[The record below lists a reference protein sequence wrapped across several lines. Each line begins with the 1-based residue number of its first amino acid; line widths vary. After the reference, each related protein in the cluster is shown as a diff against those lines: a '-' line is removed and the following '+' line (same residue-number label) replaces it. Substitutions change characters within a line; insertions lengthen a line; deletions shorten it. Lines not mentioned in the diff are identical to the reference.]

1 MATKDNYVKIAKIR
15 IETYLKEYSVASNA
29 MIVHTLAETGPNR
42 LDPHIISIALKQ
54 LLKEGVINRKPKPFP
69 NQVNIPCYFYTFHE
83 KTKPEAVKKR
93 LHAIFYPLNRLK
105 NNKEETHE
113 KLHKLI
119 GNALEI
125 PVYERLDKLAI
136 DNNLVLKGKI
146 KNYNTEDYSQV
157 TKTEPPQTINNI
169 KIKGWMDFI
178 LETQNDIAIIECKNI
193 RQYIYPNNIDFRQCL
208 QKAIDT
214 NTIPVYIARKHH
226 FTINIFRLCGVITH
240 DTQKQIFPPNEADF
254 ASMIRTRR
262 PKNKNIIGFHDI
274 AIHNEHE
281 IYKDDPEYIYNKNI
295 DHFNSNL
302 DKFIFTNLLPSIK
315 KARKL
320 FDYAKPFLQKW
331 LNEEISLTELYQA
344 VKNNNNKNVNKI
356 IKPIE
361 DNIEFINKF
370 KMNKVYNEL
379 VNKKK
384 GGIAPS

>member
-1 MATKDNYVKIAKIR
+1 MATKDNYVKIAKDR
-15 IETYLKEYSVASNA
+15 IIKYLSQYSIASNA
-29 MIVHTLAETGPNR
+29 MIVHRLAETGPNR
-42 LDPHIISIALKQ
+42 LNPHIISIALKQ
-54 LLKEGVINRKPKPFP
+54 LLKERVINRKPKPFP
-69 NQVNIPCYFYTFHE
+69 NEVNIPCYFYTFHE

-105 NNKEETHE
+105 NNKEETHK
-113 KLHKLI
+113 KLHKLL

-125 PVYERLDKLAI
+125 PVYERLNKLAA
-136 DNNLVLKGKI
+136 DNKLVLKGKF
-146 KNYNTEDYSQV
+146 KNYTPEDH
-157 TKTEPPQTINNI
+157 TKAKKTGLTKIINNI
-169 KIKGWMDFI
+169 KTQGWVDFI
-178 LETQNDIAIIECKNI
+178 LQTQNDTAIIECKNI
-193 RQYIYPNNIDFRQCL
+193 REYIYPNNEEFRRFL
-208 QKAIDT
+208 QKALNT

-226 FTINIFRLCGVITH
+226 FTMNIFRLCGVITH

-254 ASMIRTRR
+254 ALMIRKTE
-262 PKNKNIIGFHDI
+262 PKNENIIGFHDI

-302 DKFIFTNLLPSIK
+302 DKFVFTNLLPSIK
-315 KARKL
+315 KAKKL

-331 LNEEISLTELYQA
+331 LNKEISLTELYQA
-344 VKNNNNKNVNKI
+344 VKNNNNDKTKLT
-356 IKPIE
+356 KPIE

-384 GGIAPS
+384 GE